1 MTDFQIR
8 WATRE
13 DAGVILDLI
22 RGLALYEKEPDQV
35 ACTVDDI
42 LRDGFGERPFFEVLL
57 AERGGQAMGFALFFF
72 NWSTWTGKPTLY
84 LEDLF
89 VLPEHRQEGIGAAL
103 LRRCARVA
111 VDRGCAR
118 FEWAVLDWN
127 QPARDF
133 YHRLGAAHKEEW
145 LPYRID
151 GEALS
156 RLAQG
161 DR

>member
-8 WATRE
+8 WATDQ

-22 RGLALYEKEPDQV
+22 RGLAVYEKEPDQV
-35 ACTVDDI
+35 ACTVEDI
-42 LRDGFGERPFFEVLL
+42 VRDGFGEKPFFEVLL
-57 AERGGQAMGFALFFF
+57 AEREERAVGFALFFF

-89 VLPEHRQEGIGAAL
+89 VLPEYRQEGIGAAL

-151 GEALS
+151 GEALL
-156 RLAQG
+156 RLARG